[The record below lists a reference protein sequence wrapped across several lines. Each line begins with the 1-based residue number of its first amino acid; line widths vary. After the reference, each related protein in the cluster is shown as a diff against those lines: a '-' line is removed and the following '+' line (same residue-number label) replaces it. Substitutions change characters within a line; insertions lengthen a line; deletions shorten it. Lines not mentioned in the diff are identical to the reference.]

1 MSGLRATLAVLALV
15 PGLWMSF
22 DGARALIRGDYV
34 TPSSGPYAGRL
45 GPWARLVAAVGIPP
59 RSIGM
64 KVAFVVFGVA
74 WLLSSVA
81 LLTRR
86 PASERILAA
95 TAAATLWYAP
105 VGTAI
110 AVLELGGLLILL
122 GRGGE

>member
-1 MSGLRATLAVLALV
+1 
-15 PGLWMSF
+15 
-22 DGARALIRGDYV
+22 
-34 TPSSGPYAGRL
+34 
-45 GPWARLVAAVGIPP
+45 
-59 RSIGM
+59 M
-64 KVAFVVFGVA
+64 KVAFVGFGVA

-81 LLTRR
+81 LLARR